1 MHVFG
6 VIITVLVTVSERKP
20 YRYRTLKKV
29 QKKLTEA
36 MDTQN
41 ALEHERE
48 QQDET
53 IRELEVNLK
62 QI

>member
-1 MHVFG
+1 M
-6 VIITVLVTVSERKP
+6 EK
-20 YRYRTLKKV
+20 TLGKLKNV

-41 ALEHERE
+41 VLENERE
-48 QQDET
+48 QQDEI

-62 QI
+62 HI

>member
-1 MHVFG
+1 M
-6 VIITVLVTVSERKP
+6 EKADAK
-20 YRYRTLKKV
+20 LKKV

-41 ALEHERE
+41 MLEHERE

-53 IRELEVNLK
+53 IRELEVSLK